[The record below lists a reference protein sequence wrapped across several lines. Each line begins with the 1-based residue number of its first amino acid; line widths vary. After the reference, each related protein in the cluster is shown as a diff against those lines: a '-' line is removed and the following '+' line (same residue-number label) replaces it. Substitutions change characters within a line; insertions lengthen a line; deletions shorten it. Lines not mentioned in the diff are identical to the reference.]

1 MGNTTPMGISLA
13 PPVFCANTAA
23 PRPSPITSP
32 IIRMTTDIAARP
44 FRAALVLVFVAPP
57 FMAALVLVF
66 AAPPFM
72 AALFFAMNLHM
83 ATHLPCIL
91 VPAQPW
97 PHPLAIARFCQQLVA
112 QALSLARGAVC
123 LQFLGCALFN
133 VLSFGVCSEVN
144 MASAF
149 SYTSVPN
156 SLRQ

>member
-32 IIRMTTDIAARP
+32 IIRMTTSVAARP
-44 FRAALVLVFVAPP
+44 LRAALLLVFVAPP
-57 FMAALVLVF
+57 FMAALVPVF
-66 AAPPFM
+66 VAPPFM

-97 PHPLAIARFCQQLVA
+97 PHPLAIARFCQLPSAYHGGGRSFSWESELFYHCTGSFHSVYF
-112 QALSLARGAVC
+112 LAK
-123 LQFLGCALFN
+123 
-133 VLSFGVCSEVN
+133 S
-144 MASAF
+144 
-149 SYTSVPN
+149 
-156 SLRQ
+156 

>member
-13 PPVFCANTAA
+13 PPVFCANTGA
-23 PRPSPITSP
+23 PIPSPITSP

-44 FRAALVLVFVAPP
+44 FRAALVLVFV
-57 FMAALVLVF
+57 
-66 AAPPFM
+66 APPFM

>member
-32 IIRMTTDIAARP
+32 IIRMTTSVAARP
-44 FRAALVLVFVAPP
+44 FRAALGLVFV
-57 FMAALVLVF
+57 
-66 AAPPFM
+66 APPFM

-97 PHPLAIARFCQQLVA
+97 PHPLAIARFCQLPSAYHGGGRSFSWESELFYHCTGSFHSVYF
-112 QALSLARGAVC
+112 LAK
-123 LQFLGCALFN
+123 
-133 VLSFGVCSEVN
+133 S
-144 MASAF
+144 
-149 SYTSVPN
+149 
-156 SLRQ
+156 